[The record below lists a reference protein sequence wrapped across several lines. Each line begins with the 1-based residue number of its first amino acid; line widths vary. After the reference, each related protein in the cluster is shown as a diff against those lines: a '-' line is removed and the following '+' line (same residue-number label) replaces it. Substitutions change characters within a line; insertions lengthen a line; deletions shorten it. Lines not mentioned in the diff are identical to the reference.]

1 MPKKIYLFLF
11 VIILVA
17 VIAYMVMNKDKV
29 IIEHLHDMDHPDVPD
44 EILKL
49 PEPMRTKA
57 IQDFMNSPQGLR
69 ASVDRVNK
77 KVDDLISKSQAQAAD
92 AEKAKQQLQNIS

>member
-29 IIEHLHDMDHPDVPD
+29 IMEHMHDLNYPDVPD
-44 EILKL
+44 DILKL
-49 PEPMRTKA
+49 PEPIRTKA

-69 ASVDRVNK
+69 ASVDRVDK

-92 AEKAKQQLQNIS
+92 ADKAKQQLKNLS

>member
-1 MPKKIYLFLF
+1 MWKKIYPFLF

-29 IIEHLHDMDHPDVPD
+29 IVEHLHDPNYPDIPD

-77 KVDDLISKSQAQAAD
+77 KVDDLINKSQAQAAD
-92 AEKAKQQLQNIS
+92 AEKAKQQLKNIS